1 MFTIATLPLLHCI
14 LFLFLPSLTHSF
26 PCEFSGQSPTLG
38 TTTSYIL
45 TPGSTCS
52 MVSQAII
59 TGEGTTM
66 NISSNTSATERV
78 NEWHVFFKSK
88 MGKSNVFSTF
98 EENANKTTK
107 HVQEGFED
115 LTDPY
120 FIENVP
126 TGLMKENVLLQ
137 ICVWCDGSGGPSTC
151 DEFVSLNR
159 VFPKNNHHPSYYNI
173 IDQKLTMLI
182 LYHIFFVLW
191 AAPQPSNHALLSV
204 GHTSRL
210 AIHGQ
215 CHDYKRTPYQQ

>member
-1 MFTIATLPLLHCI
+1 MFTIATLPLLRCI

-38 TTTSYIL
+38 TTTSYML

-78 NEWHVFFKSK
+78 NKWHVFFKSK

-98 EENANKTTK
+98 EDSSAKTTK

-126 TGLMKENVLLQ
+126 AGLMKENVLLQ

-151 DEFVSLNR
+151 DEFVSLKR
-159 VFPKNNHHPSYYNI
+159 CFSVFPKKQPTTTI
-173 IDQKLTMLI
+173 IKL
-182 LYHIFFVLW
+182 
-191 AAPQPSNHALLSV
+191 
-204 GHTSRL
+204 
-210 AIHGQ
+210 
-215 CHDYKRTPYQQ
+215 